1 MNLPVNLL
9 FDIELAKSLLQ
20 EAFKP
25 ATAFDDY
32 RKIQPA
38 SRQMERSR
46 TKSNK
51 SATSRSFRLPEVR
64 GCAGIGFQAL

>member
-1 MNLPVNLL
+1 MNVPINLL
-9 FDIELAKSLLQ
+9 FDIELAKSRLQ

-25 ATAFDDY
+25 ATGSDDY
-32 RKIQPA
+32 RKTQPA

-46 TKSNK
+46 TESNEN
-51 SATSRSFRLPEVR
+51 AISRSFRLPEVR